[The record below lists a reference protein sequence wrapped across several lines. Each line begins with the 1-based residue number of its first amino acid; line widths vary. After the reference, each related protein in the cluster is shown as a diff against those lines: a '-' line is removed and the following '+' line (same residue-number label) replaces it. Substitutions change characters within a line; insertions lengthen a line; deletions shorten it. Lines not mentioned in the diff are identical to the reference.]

1 MGFSDAAENYAHS
14 SSQGID
20 RGGRIDVCRRGWDRG
35 WSWVETVNK

>member
-20 RGGRIDVCRRGWDRG
+20 RGGRIYVDVVGGIEGGVGLRQ
-35 WSWVETVNK
+35 